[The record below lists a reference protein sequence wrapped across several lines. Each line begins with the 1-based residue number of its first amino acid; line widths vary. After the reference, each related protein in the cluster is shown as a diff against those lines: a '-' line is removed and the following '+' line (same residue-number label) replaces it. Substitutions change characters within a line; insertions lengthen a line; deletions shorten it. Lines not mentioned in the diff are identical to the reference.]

1 MDEDHGA
8 FKTNQAHLGLICRF
22 VIGGGTVAPVHHGA
36 EITSARRLP
45 DSAAPIFTERRRGV
59 RLFSNQPDSPQL

>member
-1 MDEDHGA
+1 MDEDRGA

-36 EITSARRLP
+36 EIAAPGRLP
-45 DSAAPIFTERRRGV
+45 G
-59 RLFSNQPDSPQL
+59 

>member
-36 EITSARRLP
+36 EIAAPGRLP
-45 DSAAPIFTERRRGV
+45 G
-59 RLFSNQPDSPQL
+59 